1 MIETREIVEL
11 SINVRVVEHK
21 SSKLLIAMSNDL
33 PGLYVAAQSEDQI
46 EREIEGAIRQV
57 LEAQGKNVISITTE
71 IDTDLPDG
79 FLRHT
84 MVANAKLAPEH
95 CS

>member
-1 MIETREIVEL
+1 MTEIRGIVEL

-33 PGLYVAAQSEDQI
+33 PGFYIAAQSEDQI

-71 IDTDLPDG
+71 VSTDLPDG
-79 FLRHT
+79 FLRHA
-84 MVANAKLAPEH
+84 MIANARLAPEH
-95 CS
+95 HS